1 MEKEIIKT
9 FSIFLRSSKVESG
22 PPLSTILGNFGIN
35 TVKFVKDFN
44 EFTKELPDYFLLVV
58 IINVYNDKSYNF
70 LLNEPSVSLL
80 LRLLSFEK
88 NFLVKGSGG
97 YRPLKYKV
105 ILLNDIYLI
114 SFFKFKKCD
123 DQTLRYIV
131 GTIQAMDLNVVSS
144 KE

>member
-9 FSIFLRSSKVESG
+9 FSIFLRSNKVEAG

-97 YRPLKYKV
+97 YRPFKYKV

-123 DQTLRYIV
+123 DRALRHIV
-131 GTIQAMDLNVVSS
+131 GTIQAMDLNVISS
-144 KE
+144 K